1 MIRMSQGLELR
12 LLGLPEVTVDG
23 VACRLPT
30 RKALAL
36 VAVLALEGRGARSTL
51 AGWLWSE
58 HGPEGARKN
67 LRQEL
72 HRLSETRLGEYLIVG
87 REEIC
92 LHGVFETDVARFRAQ
107 VARGALG
114 AALETFRG
122 PLLEGFELRGASGFE
137 DWLGV
142 ARDALDQERIGVL
155 ERQAAVLEAQGDLR
169 AAVRLHRDLLEA
181 DPLQERYHRETIRLH
196 TALGERAEALAQFER
211 CKAMLREEFG
221 LEPLAET
228 ELEAERAR
236 VWGLS
241 PPGVTSDP
249 SYLKGVPNAF
259 LTPSL
264 APPLVGRV
272 EAWTQL
278 ERILAAKK
286 SVVVSGEA
294 GVGKSR
300 LVSEFAAARGRYH
313 LIRGQPF
320 DAGVPFAT
328 LSRALRELLV
338 LEPELPLSGG
348 ARRELARLVPD
359 LSAEVAAPLTSGA
372 ARLRL
377 FDAYVEFLTALA
389 GRGGLLVQEDLHDFD
404 ASSFELS
411 CYATSQ
417 LRAQGLKL
425 PSLLTVRLDAL
436 EPTAAL
442 QLEALIRAG
451 QLEKVELG
459 PLAEHQVAE
468 LVERLSGRRAAL
480 FPRRLRQATGGNPFF
495 VLETL
500 RALFEGGELHVLPE
514 GGWATPYDEQTSDYR
529 ELPLPRSVREAV
541 LARVRRLGEAAGR
554 VLDVGSLSGEPLDLG
569 ALAEASALG
578 GWEALEACEKAVASG
593 LLREGEGGYRFAHD
607 LVRRALD
614 GHLGDARRRLI
625 HRQLAAGLEAAQ
637 GPPARIAHHR
647 IGGGQ
652 ALEAAHWWRRAA
664 EVALESYAGR
674 EALTHL
680 ERALEVLP
688 QDAPQRFEV
697 LARFVRVGYELGG
710 RGRIREHLETLERLA
725 VGPAQRAFTA
735 HQQAI
740 VLGQGGHDERVIEA
754 YTRARDL
761 YGQAG
766 DAQGRCRA
774 NTNLAITAFEMGQF
788 ARADAYV
795 QASLVLAAPLGPDRL
810 GLALMWHGVILGVR
824 AEPEAA
830 LARHLEAQEVLRDA
844 SSPFSRLQA
853 HHGHAGTL
861 LLYGVFGE
869 ALAAADRALEGARRL
884 ESQMM
889 EAYGLASRAAALR
902 GLGRRLGRG
911 GESELAS
918 ALDTARAHLG
928 ERSFLV
934 SCLLELARFGLDR
947 GEPQAALE
955 ATEEVLS
962 LLPASSY
969 SGERAVALALRSQVR
984 LALGQRNGALE
995 DSTEAVHLLQGLEGL
1010 REAQPATLHLA
1021 HLRALRANGQEEE
1034 ARALLERVRFE
1045 VLERASRMGDPELRA
1060 HFLALEPHR
1069 ALLEQGGA

>member
-1 MIRMSQGLELR
+1 MSKGLELR
-12 LLGLPEVTVDG
+12 LLGLPDVTVDG

-36 VAVLALEGRGARSTL
+36 VVVLALEGRGARSTL

-58 HGPEGARKN
+58 RDPEGARKN

-72 HRLSETRLGEYLIVG
+72 HRLSETPLGEYLDVG

-107 VARGALG
+107 VAWGALG

-137 DWLGV
+137 DWLGA

-169 AAVRLHRDLLEA
+169 AAVRLHSDLLEA

-211 CKAMLREEFG
+211 CKAMLLEEFG

-228 ELEAERAR
+228 ALEAERAR

-241 PPGVTSDP
+241 PPRVTSDP
-249 SYLKGVPNAF
+249 SYPKGLPNAF

-264 APPLVGRV
+264 APPLVGRG

-278 ERILAAKK
+278 ERVLAANK

-300 LVSEFAAARGRYH
+300 LVSEFAAARGRFH

-328 LSRALRELLV
+328 LSRALREILI
-338 LEPELPLSGG
+338 LEPELPLSVG

-377 FDAYVEFLTALA
+377 FDAYVEFLAALA
-389 GRGGLLVQEDLHDFD
+389 GGGGLLVQEDLHDFD

-411 CYATSQ
+411 CYATAQ
-417 LRAQGLKL
+417 LRAQLPKQGLVL

-436 EPTAAL
+436 EPTSAQ
-442 QLEALIRAG
+442 QLEALVGAG
-451 QLEKVELG
+451 LLERLDLE
-459 PLAEHQVAE
+459 PLAEAQVAE

-500 RALFEGGELHVLPE
+500 RALFEGGELHILPE
-514 GGWATPYDEQTSDYR
+514 GGWATAYDEQTSDYR

-554 VLDVGSLSGEPLDLG
+554 VLDVGSLSDEPLDLG

-614 GHLGDARRRLI
+614 GHLNEARRRLI

-637 GPPARIAHHR
+637 GPPARIAHHLM
-647 IGGGQ
+647 GGGQ
-652 ALEAAHWWRRAA
+652 ALEAARWWLRAA

-674 EALTHL
+674 EALIHL

-688 QDAPQRFEV
+688 EDASQRFEV
-697 LARFVRVGYELGG
+697 LARYVRIGYELGG

-725 VGPAQRAFTA
+725 IGPAQRAFTA

-740 VLGQGGHDERVIEA
+740 VLGQNGHDERVIEA

-761 YGQAG
+761 YQQAG

-788 ARADAYV
+788 ARAETFV

-810 GLALMWHGVILGVR
+810 GLALMWHGVVLGVR
-824 AEPEAA
+824 GEPEAA
-830 LARHLEAQEVLRDA
+830 LARHHEAQEVLRDA
-844 SSPFSRLQA
+844 SSPFNRLQA
-853 HHGHAGTL
+853 YHGHANTL

-869 ALAAADRALEGARRL
+869 ALAAADRVLEGARRL

-902 GLGRRLGRG
+902 GLGRG

-918 ALDTARAHLG
+918 ALATTRAHLG

-934 SCLLELARFGLDR
+934 SCLLELARFRVDR

-962 LLPASSY
+962 LLPVSSH
-969 SGERAVALALRSQVR
+969 SGERAVALALRSEVR
-984 LALGQRNGALE
+984 LALGQSRGALE
-995 DSTEAVHLLQGLEGL
+995 DSADALSLLQGLEGL
-1010 REAQPATLHLA
+1010 REAQPASLHLA
-1021 HLRALRANGQEEE
+1021 HIRALRANGREEE
-1034 ARALLERVRFE
+1034 AHALLELACYE
-1045 VLERASRMGDPELRA
+1045 VLERASRMVDPELRA

-1069 ALLEQGGA
+1069 ALLDPGGV